1 MMQDSNQSDI
11 MAHINILGMGVAL
24 ITPFTKT
31 KEIDYPALERVVE
44 HIICNDADFIVVLG
58 TTGET
63 PTLSPEE
70 KLSLMKFVREKVG
83 GRVPLVIGMGGN
95 NTAEIVR
102 MVGETDLS
110 GYEAILSVV
119 PPYNKPSQEGLYC
132 HFKAIAEASPLPV
145 ILYNVPG
152 RTGVNMTADTT
163 LRLARD
169 VDNIIGVKEAS
180 GNIQQIEKLLREKP
194 EGFTVLS
201 GDDGMTYPLMTLGA
215 EGVISVLG
223 NAYTKEFSKMVH
235 LCLEGNYIEAVDIHN
250 RYIEVI
256 RLLFADGNPAGV
268 KCVMH
273 DMGLIDNELR
283 LPLVPVTEHTA
294 AEILDWVRKL
304 Q

>member
-1 MMQDSNQSDI
+1 
-11 MAHINILGMGVAL
+11 MGVAL
-24 ITPFTKT
+24 ITPFTSS
-31 KEIDYPALERVVE
+31 KEIDYLALERVINHV
-44 HIICNDADFIVVLG
+44 ICNDADFLVVLG

-70 KLSLMKFVREKVG
+70 KLSVTKFVRDKVD

-102 MVGETDLS
+102 QVSQTDLT
-110 GYEAILSVV
+110 GYSAILSVV
-119 PPYNKPSQEGLYC
+119 PYYNKPSQEGIYC

-152 RTGVNMTADTT
+152 RTGVNMSAGTT
-163 LRLARD
+163 LRLARE
-169 VDNIIGVKEAS
+169 VPNIIGIKEAS
-180 GNIQQIEKLLREKP
+180 GQINQIESLIREKP
-194 EGFTVLS
+194 EDFKVLS

-223 NAYTKEFSKMVH
+223 NAYPKEFSEMVH
-235 LCLEGNYIEAVDIHN
+235 LCLEGNYIEAVDYHYKFREI
-250 RYIEVI
+250 I

-273 DMGLIDNELR
+273 DMGLIENELR
-283 LPLVPVTEHTA
+283 LPLIPVTDYTA
-294 AEILDWVRKL
+294 DEILRWVKKL
-304 Q
+304 